1 MKAQSQ
7 HPRPTNRRGFA
18 SVMAMLYLVLF
29 TTLALGF
36 YTATTMSVQV
46 AKNERSLTVSQF
58 AAESGL
64 QFARYQLG
72 MVVIPTNTPTSQ
84 LLNCVYASL
93 QTSLKGTSNMNG
105 DTVGMVNGVINIP
118 SSSSHYIMADNT
130 SGARFR
136 ITVAQTGDKLVV
148 TSYGRGNDAN
158 VSRIIQLQFSKA
170 AKASAIFNYGVATKG
185 KLTTGGASY
194 ILGQPDPAKG
204 SVLST
209 DMVDAIPIT
218 IGGKQVSGDVS
229 ISNPSGSISYSA
241 GTSIGGT
248 SDPSQ
253 IPNHIHIG
261 VPSPLF
267 PTVDTTPYQNAVTL
281 STYTATMGNTL
292 TNVII
297 PPNTNPSFTGN
308 ATITGVLVIQAPNV
322 VQFKGNAAVQGVIVE
337 DTTTSP
343 TFNATTNKLI
353 FSGSVTA
360 SSVSTLPNTAQFTN
374 LRPLTGAFILAP
386 DFNVN
391 FSGDFGTIGGSIIT
405 GELNMT
411 GNATGTVQ
419 GSVIDVNNTPS
430 TVNGSSDIIIASTGT
445 SNYPPG
451 VSFGYYYTPLPD
463 TYAEIV
469 P

>member
-1 MKAQSQ
+1 
-7 HPRPTNRRGFA
+7 
-18 SVMAMLYLVLF
+18 MAMLYLVLF

-36 YTATTMSVQV
+36 YSATTMSVQV

-72 MVVIPTNTPTSQ
+72 TVVIPTNTPTN
-84 LLNCVYASL
+84 LLLTSVYATL
-93 QTSLKGTSNMNG
+93 AANLNGTSNMNG
-105 DTVGMVNGVINIP
+105 DTVSMVNGVISIP
-118 SSSSHYIMADNT
+118 SSSTNYITADST

-136 ITVAQTGDKLVV
+136 LTVSQSGDKLVA
-148 TSYGRGNDAN
+148 TSYGRGSDAN
-158 VSRIIQLQFSKA
+158 VTRAIQLTFSKA

-209 DMVDAIPIT
+209 DAVDAIPIV
-218 IGGKQVSGDVS
+218 IGGKQVSGDIS
-229 ISNPSGSISYSA
+229 ITNPSGSVSYGA

-248 SDPSQ
+248 SDPAQ

-261 VPSPLF
+261 VPAPLF

-322 VQFKGNAAVQGVIVE
+322 VTFKGNAAVQGVIVE

-343 TFNATTNKLI
+343 TFDAVKNKLV

-360 SSVSTLPNTAQFTN
+360 SSVSTLPSTTQWTN
-374 LRPLTGAFILAP
+374 LRSLTGAFILAP

-391 FSGDFGTIGGSIIT
+391 FSGDFGTIGGSIIS

-430 TVNGSSDIIIASTGT
+430 TVNGSADIIIASTGT

-463 TYAEIV
+463 TYAEVIA

>member
-1 MKAQSQ
+1 
-7 HPRPTNRRGFA
+7 
-18 SVMAMLYLVLF
+18 MAMLYLVLF

-36 YTATTMSVQV
+36 YEATTMSVQV
-46 AKNERSLTVSQF
+46 AKNERSLTVSQY

-72 MVVIPTNTPTSQ
+72 TVVIPTNTPTNQ
-84 LLNCVYASL
+84 LLNSVYSSL
-93 QTSLKGTSNMNG
+93 QTSLNGTSNMNG

-118 SSSSHYIMADNT
+118 SSSTNYIMAENT

-209 DMVDAIPIT
+209 DMADSIPIV

-229 ISNPSGSISYSA
+229 ISNPNGSISYSA

-248 SDPSQ
+248 SDASQ

-261 VPSPLF
+261 VPAPLF

-281 STYTATMGNTL
+281 TTYDSATMGNTL

-297 PPNTNPSFTGN
+297 PPNTNPQFTGN

-322 VQFKGNAAVQGVIVE
+322 VTFKGNAAVQGVIVE

-343 TFNATTNKLI
+343 TFDALKNKLI
-353 FSGSVTA
+353 FSGSVNA
-360 SSVSTLPNTAQFTN
+360 SPVSTLPNTAQWTS

-391 FSGDFGTIGGSIIT
+391 FSGDFGTIGGSIIS

-411 GNATGTVQ
+411 GNATGIVQ

-430 TVNGSSDIIIASTGT
+430 TVNGSSDIVIASTGT

-463 TYAEIV
+463 TYAEVV
-469 P
+469 PQ